1 MAPGSNWSARKSRN
15 LWQNRQNRQRKT
27 ILCGLTTLLLI
38 TQALA
43 SPASAGGQSLQPNN
57 TGNQFVAQVLQTL
70 EEHVSIAAKL
80 RHEARLHDQK
90 LVGLGNYWQQRTQDQ
105 RVTRWEMQTQIA
117 DQTASF
123 VQVYDGNHLWTDRH
137 LPSGRQ
143 VHRLDVAWLQARLRE
158 ENRGIA
164 TDRRKQLISAVEGQ
178 GGLGQMLADL
188 LRNFDFQPPQ
198 PTQLNGLP
206 VNALIGHWRP
216 EQLTQ
221 LWPDA
226 AKLDDEQPPEWPE
239 QLPHHVL
246 LLVGS
251 NMFPY
256 VCEHRHVADAP
267 LATQLAGLR
276 PTSDPLLRYEI
287 FEVQFAVAIPPEK
300 FQFIPGDIPWT
311 DETTVVLEKLTQ
323 LSSIEP

>member
-1 MAPGSNWSARKSRN
+1 MRR
-15 LWQNRQNRQRKT
+15 
-27 ILCGLTTLLLI
+27 LTALLLI
-38 TQALA
+38 ALPLA
-43 SPASAGGQSLQPNN
+43 SLTSAGGQPPQP
-57 TGNQFVAQVLQTL
+57 TITAGNQFVARVLIAL
-70 EEHVSIAAKL
+70 EQQDSIAAKL
-80 RHEARLHDQK
+80 RHESRLHDQK
-90 LVGLGNYWQQRTQDQ
+90 LVGSGNYWQQRTQDK
-105 RVTRWEMQTQIA
+105 RVIRWEMQTQIA

-137 LPSGRQ
+137 LPSQRQ

-158 ENRGIA
+158 EGRGRA
-164 TDRRKQLISAVEGQ
+164 TDKRQQLIAAMEGQ

-188 LRNFDFQPPQ
+188 LRNFDFQPPE

-216 EQLTQ
+216 EQLTH

-226 AKLDDEQPPEWPE
+226 AKLGDEHPPEWPD

-246 LLVGS
+246 LLVGR

-256 VCEHRHVADAP
+256 VCEHRRAADAP
-267 LATQLAGLR
+267 LATSLAGLR
-276 PTSDPLLRYEI
+276 PTNDPLLRYEI

-311 DETTVVLEKLTQ
+311 DETAVVLGQLTQ
-323 LSSIEP
+323 LSSTELQ